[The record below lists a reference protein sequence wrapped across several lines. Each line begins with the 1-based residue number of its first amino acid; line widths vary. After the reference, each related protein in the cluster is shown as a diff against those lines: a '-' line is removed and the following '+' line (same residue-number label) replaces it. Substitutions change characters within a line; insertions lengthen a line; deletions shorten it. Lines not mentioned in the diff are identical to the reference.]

1 MAEQMSGMFR
11 AAVRLMFSAA
21 VCAAFVSCGDRG
33 IRRNMEVLNIE
44 DRGTYD
50 CLTVRLEVSD
60 GDDAIA
66 YLLVP
71 EHSHG
76 EKLPAVLMLHDHGA
90 RFDIGKEKL
99 VRPPAEAPLWI
110 RNSSEQWVKK
120 YFDGAYM
127 ADTLA
132 SSGYVVLAADALYWG
147 SRCSSDARLWSEMT
161 FGQYGKASGKDTV
174 GESGGKVAEPVP
186 ALLKARIFEGQ
197 RHLYDSLARDGRIWA
212 EKILDDDKACASF
225 LASLPFVDRNKV
237 GAFGF
242 SMGAHRCW
250 LLAAFSDDIRY
261 GAAVCWMLKKDD
273 YDSSSVSDLSM
284 RIPSLRDSLDFPD
297 IAGFICP
304 KPMLFVSGI
313 SDPIFP
319 ASSAA
324 DAFAEMS
331 EIYSSREADTFSAF
345 FSGQGHHCGRTVQD
359 SVYAFFASRDKCPFR
374 N

>member
-1 MAEQMSGMFR
+1 MAEPMPVMFR
-11 AAVRLMFSAA
+11 AAARLVFSVA
-21 VCAAFVSCGDRG
+21 VCAVFSCCGGRDICG
-33 IRRNMEVLNIE
+33 NMEVLNID

-50 CLTVRLEVSD
+50 CLTVRLDVSD
-60 GDDAIA
+60 GDDAVA

-71 EHSHG
+71 EHSHE

-99 VRPPAEAPLWI
+99 VRPPAEAPLRI
-110 RNSSEQWVKK
+110 RNSSEQWVEK

-132 SSGYVVLAADALYWG
+132 SLGYVVLAADALYWG

-161 FGQYGKASGKDTV
+161 FGQCNVSD
-174 GESGGKVAEPVP
+174 SVP

-225 LASLPFVDRNKV
+225 LASLSFVDRNKV

-250 LLAAFSDDIRY
+250 LLAAFSDDIRC
-261 GAAVCWMLKKDD
+261 GAAVCWMLKKED

-297 IAGFICP
+297 IAGFVCP

-313 SDPIFP
+313 SDRLFP

-324 DAFAEMS
+324 DAFAEME

-345 FSGQGHHCGRTVQD
+345 FSGQGHHCGSTVQD
-359 SVYAFFASRDKCPFR
+359 SVYAFFASRNK
-374 N
+374 